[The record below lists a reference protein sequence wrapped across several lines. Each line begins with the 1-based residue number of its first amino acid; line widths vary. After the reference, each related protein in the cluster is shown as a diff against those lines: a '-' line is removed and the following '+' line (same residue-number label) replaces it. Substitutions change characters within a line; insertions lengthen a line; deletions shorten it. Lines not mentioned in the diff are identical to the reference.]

1 MSIGATYG
9 ARTGRECL
17 PSTAYIRQGM
27 AWRAYYYKA
36 FQVINILCAREH
48 ITGRVSDVE
57 AVTTDKADNM
67 LLGSS

>member
-1 MSIGATYG
+1 
-9 ARTGRECL
+9 
-17 PSTAYIRQGM
+17 M